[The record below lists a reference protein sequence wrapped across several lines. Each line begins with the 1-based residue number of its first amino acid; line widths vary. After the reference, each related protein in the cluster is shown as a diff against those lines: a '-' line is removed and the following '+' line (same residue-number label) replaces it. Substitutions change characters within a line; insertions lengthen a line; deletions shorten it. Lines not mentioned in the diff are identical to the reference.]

1 MPAVQSAVIGC
12 TAAGLDGELVGD
24 GEEYWRKE
32 EDDEA
37 DAEDD
42 DEEAVEEAVEED
54 PVEVDVAAADAAT
67 TRWGTGRR
75 DDAGFP
81 ARCSLKSWRATSS
94 ACVRRPAI

>member
-42 DEEAVEEAVEED
+42 DEEAVEED

-81 ARCSLKSWRATSS
+81 ARCSLKLRRATSS
-94 ACVRRPAI
+94 AHVRRPAI

>member
-24 GEEYWRKE
+24 GKEYWRKE

-42 DEEAVEEAVEED
+42 DEEAVEED
-54 PVEVDVAAADAAT
+54 PVEVAVAAADAAT

-81 ARCSLKSWRATSS
+81 ARCSLKLWRATSS
-94 ACVRRPAI
+94 ARVRRPAI

>member
-42 DEEAVEEAVEED
+42 DEEAVEED
-54 PVEVDVAAADAAT
+54 PVEVAVAAADAAT

-75 DDAGFP
+75 DNAGFP
-81 ARCSLKSWRATSS
+81 ARCSLKLRRAASS
-94 ACVRRPAI
+94 AFLRRPAI